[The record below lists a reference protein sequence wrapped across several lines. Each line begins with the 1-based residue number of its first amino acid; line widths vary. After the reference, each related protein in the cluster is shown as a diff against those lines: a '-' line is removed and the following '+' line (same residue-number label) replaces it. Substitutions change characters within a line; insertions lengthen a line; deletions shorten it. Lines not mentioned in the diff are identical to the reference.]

1 MEVRVSVFDINLL
14 DKEREMMIKGV
25 LFDFDGTLTLPEAL
39 DFPAIK
45 KELGCPSDQAIL
57 EYLET
62 QTPVQRSSLM
72 KILEEI
78 EDQAAEASRPNRGA
92 EKCLSVLKERGIV
105 LGILTRNGLSSV
117 KKALK
122 KFDGVTIRDFAAV
135 ITRDESLPKPHPD
148 GVHEAARQMGLS
160 IREILMVGDF
170 RFDIMAGSAAGARTV
185 LLANREKSVM
195 LPGDPDPDYVVSNLE
210 EILDLS
216 QTPPIQ
222 P

>member
-1 MEVRVSVFDINLL
+1 
-14 DKEREMMIKGV
+14 MIKGI
-25 LFDFDGTLTLPEAL
+25 LFDFDGTLTIPGAL

-45 KELGCPSDQAIL
+45 RELGCPPDQAIL

-62 QTPVQRSSLM
+62 QTAEKRSSLM

-92 EKCLSVLKERGIV
+92 EKCLSVLKERGII

-122 KFDGVTIRDFAAV
+122 KFDGITIRDFAAV

-148 GVHEAARQMGLS
+148 GVYEAARQMGLS
-160 IREILMVGDF
+160 TGEILMVGDF
-170 RFDIMAGSAAGARTV
+170 RFDVMAGNAAGVKTV
-185 LLANREKSVM
+185 LLANGGRSVM
-195 LPGDPDPDYVVSNLE
+195 LPEDPEPDYIVSHLE
-210 EILDLS
+210 EMFDLS
-216 QTPPIQ
+216 QMPPIQ

>member
-1 MEVRVSVFDINLL
+1 
-14 DKEREMMIKGV
+14 MMIKGI
-25 LFDFDGTLTLPEAL
+25 LFDFDGTLTTPEAL

-45 KELGCPSDQAIL
+45 KELGCPQDQAIL

-62 QTPVQRSSLM
+62 QTPEKRSSLM

-92 EKCLSVLKERGIV
+92 EKCLSVLKERGII

-122 KFDGVTIRDFAAV
+122 KFEGITIRDFAAV

-148 GVHEAARQMGLS
+148 GVYEAARQMGLS
-160 IREILMVGDF
+160 TAEIMMVGDF
-170 RFDIMAGSAAGARTV
+170 RFDVMAGNAAGVKTV
-185 LLANREKSVM
+185 LLANGERSVM
-195 LPGDPDPDYVVSNLE
+195 LPGDPETDYTVSHLE
-210 EILDLS
+210 EMLDLC
-216 QTPPIQ
+216 QAPPIQ
-222 P
+222 L

>member
-1 MEVRVSVFDINLL
+1 VYFLV
-14 DKEREMMIKGV
+14 REMMIKGI

-45 KELGCPSDQAIL
+45 RELGCPPDQPIL

-62 QTPVQRSSLM
+62 QTPGKRSSLM
-72 KILEEI
+72 KVLEEI
-78 EDQAAEASRPNRGA
+78 EDQAAEVSRPNRGA
-92 EKCLSVLKERGIV
+92 EKCLSVLKGRGII

-148 GVHEAARQMGLS
+148 GVYEAAKQMGLS
-160 IREILMVGDF
+160 TGEIMMVGDF
-170 RFDIMAGSAAGARTV
+170 RFDVMAGSAAGVKTV
-185 LLANREKSVM
+185 LLANGGKSVM
-195 LPGDPDPDYVVSNLE
+195 LPGDPEPDYIVSHLE

-216 QTPPIQ
+216 QAPPIR

>member
-1 MEVRVSVFDINLL
+1 
-14 DKEREMMIKGV
+14 MIKGI
-25 LFDFDGTLTLPEAL
+25 LFDFDGTLTIPGAL

-45 KELGCPSDQAIL
+45 QELGCPPDQAIL

-62 QTPVQRSSLM
+62 QTPGKRSSLM

-78 EDQAAEASRPNRGA
+78 EDQAAEVSCPNRGA
-92 EKCLSVLKERGIV
+92 EKCLSVLKGRGII

-148 GVHEAARQMGLS
+148 GVYEAARQMGLS
-160 IREILMVGDF
+160 TAEIMMVGDF
-170 RFDIMAGSAAGARTV
+170 RFDVMAGNAAGVKTV
-185 LLANREKSVM
+185 LLANGVKSVM
-195 LPGDPDPDYVVSNLE
+195 LPGDPEPDYIVSHLE

-216 QTPPIQ
+216 QAPPIR

>member
-1 MEVRVSVFDINLL
+1 
-14 DKEREMMIKGV
+14 MMIKGV

-45 KELGCPSDQAIL
+45 QELGCPADQAIL
-57 EYLET
+57 EYLES
-62 QTPVQRSSLM
+62 QTPAQRSSLM
-72 KILEEI
+72 KILEGI
-78 EDQAAEASRPNRGA
+78 EDQAAEASRPNKGA
-92 EKCLSVLKERGIV
+92 EKCLSVLKKRGII

-122 KFDGVTIRDFAAV
+122 KFDWVTIHDFATI

-148 GVHEAARQMGLS
+148 GVHEAAKQMGLS
-160 IREILMVGDF
+160 TREILMVGDF

-185 LLANREKSVM
+185 LLANRERSVM
-195 LPGDPDPDYVVSNLE
+195 LPGDPEPDYVVSNLE

-216 QTPPIQ
+216 QPPAIQ

>member
-1 MEVRVSVFDINLL
+1 MI
-14 DKEREMMIKGV
+14 IKGI
-25 LFDFDGTLTLPEAL
+25 LFDFDGTLTTPGAL

-45 KELGCPSDQAIL
+45 KELGCPPDQAIL

-62 QTPVQRSSLM
+62 QTPEKRSSLM
-72 KILEEI
+72 KILEVI

-92 EKCLSVLKERGIV
+92 EKCLSVLKERGII

-122 KFDGVTIRDFAAV
+122 KFSGVTIRDFAAV

-148 GVHEAARQMGLS
+148 GVYEAARQMGLS
-160 IREILMVGDF
+160 PGEILMVGDF
-170 RFDIMAGSAAGARTV
+170 RFDVMAGNAAGVKTV
-185 LLANREKSVM
+185 LLANGGRSVM
-195 LPGDPDPDYVVSNLE
+195 LPGDPEPDYIVSHLE
-210 EILDLS
+210 EMLDLS
-216 QTPPIQ
+216 QAPPIQ

>member
-1 MEVRVSVFDINLL
+1 
-14 DKEREMMIKGV
+14 MMIKGV

-45 KELGCPSDQAIL
+45 QELGCPADQAIL

-62 QTPVQRSSLM
+62 QTPEQRSSLM

-78 EDQAAEASRPNRGA
+78 EDQAAEASRPNKGA
-92 EKCLSVLKERGIV
+92 EKCLSVLKKRGII

-122 KFDGVTIRDFAAV
+122 KFDGVTIHDFATI

-148 GVHEAARQMGLS
+148 GVHEAAKQMGLS
-160 IREILMVGDF
+160 TREILMVGDF

-185 LLANREKSVM
+185 LLANRERSVM
-195 LPGDPDPDYVVSNLE
+195 LPGDPEPDYVVSNLE

-216 QTPPIQ
+216 QPPAIQ

>member
-1 MEVRVSVFDINLL
+1 M
-14 DKEREMMIKGV
+14 EREMIIKGV

-45 KELGCPSDQAIL
+45 QELGCPADQAIL

-62 QTPVQRSSLM
+62 QTPAQRSSLM
-72 KILEEI
+72 KILEGI
-78 EDQAAEASRPNRGA
+78 EDQAAEASRPNKGA
-92 EKCLSVLKERGIV
+92 EKCLSVLKKRGII

-122 KFDGVTIRDFAAV
+122 KFDGVTIHDFATI

-148 GVHEAARQMGLS
+148 GVHEAAKQMGLS
-160 IREILMVGDF
+160 TREILMVGDF

-185 LLANREKSVM
+185 LLANRERSVM
-195 LPGDPDPDYVVSNLE
+195 LPGDPEPDYVVSNLE

-216 QTPPIQ
+216 QPPAIQ

>member
-1 MEVRVSVFDINLL
+1 
-14 DKEREMMIKGV
+14 MIKGI
-25 LFDFDGTLTLPEAL
+25 LFDFDGTLTTPGAL

-45 KELGCPSDQAIL
+45 KELGCPQDQAIL

-62 QTPVQRSSLM
+62 QTPEKRSSLM

-92 EKCLSVLKERGIV
+92 EKCLSVLKERGII

-122 KFDGVTIRDFAAV
+122 KFEGITIRDFAAV

-148 GVHEAARQMGLS
+148 GVYEAARQMGLS
-160 IREILMVGDF
+160 TAEIMMVGDF
-170 RFDIMAGSAAGARTV
+170 RFDVMAGNAAGVKTV
-185 LLANREKSVM
+185 LLANGERSVM
-195 LPGDPDPDYVVSNLE
+195 LPGDPEPDYTVSHLE
-210 EILDLS
+210 EMLDLC
-216 QTPPIQ
+216 QAPPIQ
-222 P
+222 L

>member
-1 MEVRVSVFDINLL
+1 
-14 DKEREMMIKGV
+14 MMIKGV

-45 KELGCPSDQAIL
+45 KKLGCPPDQAIL

-62 QTPVQRSSLM
+62 QIPEKRSSLM

-92 EKCLSVLKERGIV
+92 EKCLSVLKERGII

-122 KFDGVTIRDFAAV
+122 KFSGITIRDFAAV

-148 GVHEAARQMGLS
+148 GVYEAARQMGLS
-160 IREILMVGDF
+160 PGEILMVGDF
-170 RFDIMAGSAAGARTV
+170 RFDVMAGNAAGVKTV
-185 LLANREKSVM
+185 LLANGGKSVM
-195 LPGDPDPDYVVSNLE
+195 LPGDPEPDYIVSHLE
-210 EILDLS
+210 EMLDLS
-216 QTPPIQ
+216 QAPPIQ

>member
-1 MEVRVSVFDINLL
+1 
-14 DKEREMMIKGV
+14 MMIKGV

-45 KELGCPSDQAIL
+45 KELGCPPDQAIL

-62 QTPVQRSSLM
+62 QIPEKRSSLM

-92 EKCLSVLKERGIV
+92 EKCLSVLKERGII

-122 KFDGVTIRDFAAV
+122 KFSGITIRDFAAV

-148 GVHEAARQMGLS
+148 GVYEAARQMGLS
-160 IREILMVGDF
+160 TGEIMMVGDF
-170 RFDIMAGSAAGARTV
+170 RFDVMAGNAAGVKTV
-185 LLANREKSVM
+185 LLANGERSVM
-195 LPGDPDPDYVVSNLE
+195 LPGDPEPDYIVSHLE
-210 EILDLS
+210 KILDLS
-216 QTPPIQ
+216 QKPSIQ

>member
-1 MEVRVSVFDINLL
+1 MI
-14 DKEREMMIKGV
+14 IKGI
-25 LFDFDGTLTLPEAL
+25 LFDFDGTLTTPGAL

-45 KELGCPSDQAIL
+45 KELGCPPDQAIL

-62 QTPVQRSSLM
+62 QTPEKRSSLM
-72 KILEEI
+72 KILEVI

-92 EKCLSVLKERGIV
+92 EKCLSVLKERGII

-122 KFDGVTIRDFAAV
+122 KFSGVTIRDFAAV

-148 GVHEAARQMGLS
+148 GVYEAARQMGLS
-160 IREILMVGDF
+160 PGEILMVGDF
-170 RFDIMAGSAAGARTV
+170 RFDVMAGNAAGVKTV
-185 LLANREKSVM
+185 LLANGGRSVM
-195 LPGDPDPDYVVSNLE
+195 LPGDPEPDYIVSHLE
-210 EILDLS
+210 EMLDLS
-216 QTPPIQ
+216 QALPIQ

>member
-1 MEVRVSVFDINLL
+1 MI
-14 DKEREMMIKGV
+14 IKGV

-39 DFPAIK
+39 DYPAIK
-45 KELGCPSDQAIL
+45 QELGCPADQAIL

-62 QTPVQRSSLM
+62 QPRAKRSALM
-72 KILEEI
+72 KILEGI

-92 EKCLSVLKERGIV
+92 EKCVSVLKGRGII
-105 LGILTRNGLSSV
+105 LGILTRNGFSSV

-122 KFDGVTIRDFAAV
+122 KFDGVAIRDFAAL

-148 GVHEAARQMGLS
+148 GVHEAAKQMGLS
-160 IREILMVGDF
+160 TREILMVGNF
-170 RFDIMAGSAAGARTV
+170 RFDIMAGSAAGAMTV
-185 LLANREKSVM
+185 LLANRESSVM
-195 LPGDPDPDYVVSNLE
+195 LPGDPEPDYVVSDLE
-210 EILDLS
+210 ESLALL

>member
-1 MEVRVSVFDINLL
+1 MI
-14 DKEREMMIKGV
+14 IKGI
-25 LFDFDGTLTLPEAL
+25 LFDFDGTLTTPGAL

-45 KELGCPSDQAIL
+45 KELGCPPDQAIL

-62 QTPVQRSSLM
+62 QTPEKRSSLM
-72 KILEEI
+72 KILEVI

-92 EKCLSVLKERGIV
+92 EKCLSVLKERGII

-122 KFDGVTIRDFAAV
+122 KFSGVSIRDFATV

-148 GVHEAARQMGLS
+148 GVYEAARQMGLS
-160 IREILMVGDF
+160 PGEILMVGDF
-170 RFDIMAGSAAGARTV
+170 RFDVMAGNAAGVKTV
-185 LLANREKSVM
+185 LLANGGRSVM
-195 LPGDPDPDYVVSNLE
+195 LPGDPEPDYIVSHLE
-210 EILDLS
+210 EMLDLS
-216 QTPPIQ
+216 QAPPIQ

>member
-1 MEVRVSVFDINLL
+1 
-14 DKEREMMIKGV
+14 MMIKGV

-45 KELGCPSDQAIL
+45 QELGCPADQAIL

-62 QTPVQRSSLM
+62 QTPAQRSSLM
-72 KILEEI
+72 KILEGI
-78 EDQAAEASRPNRGA
+78 EDQAAEASRPNKGA
-92 EKCLSVLKERGIV
+92 EKCLSVLKKRGII

-122 KFDGVTIRDFAAV
+122 KFDGVTIHDFATI

-148 GVHEAARQMGLS
+148 GVHEAAKQMGLS
-160 IREILMVGDF
+160 TREILMVGDF

-185 LLANREKSVM
+185 LLANRERSVM
-195 LPGDPDPDYVVSNLE
+195 LPGDPEPDYVVSNLE

-216 QTPPIQ
+216 QPPAIQ

>member
-1 MEVRVSVFDINLL
+1 VSFFG
-14 DKEREMMIKGV
+14 KEMMIKGI
-25 LFDFDGTLTLPEAL
+25 LFDFDGTLTTPEAL

-45 KELGCPSDQAIL
+45 KELGCPQDQAIL

-62 QTPVQRSSLM
+62 QTPEKRSSLM

-92 EKCLSVLKERGIV
+92 EKCLSVLKERGII

-122 KFDGVTIRDFAAV
+122 KFEGITIRDFAAV

-148 GVHEAARQMGLS
+148 GVYEAARQMGLS
-160 IREILMVGDF
+160 TAEIMMVGDF
-170 RFDIMAGSAAGARTV
+170 RFDVMAGNAAGVKTV
-185 LLANREKSVM
+185 LLANGERSVM
-195 LPGDPDPDYVVSNLE
+195 LPGDPEPDYTVSHLE
-210 EILDLS
+210 EMLDLC
-216 QTPPIQ
+216 QAPPIQ
-222 P
+222 L

>member
-1 MEVRVSVFDINLL
+1 
-14 DKEREMMIKGV
+14 MMIKGI
-25 LFDFDGTLTLPEAL
+25 LFDFDGTLTTPGAL

-45 KELGCPSDQAIL
+45 RELGCPPDQAIL

-62 QTPVQRSSLM
+62 QTPEKRSSLM

-92 EKCLSVLKERGIV
+92 EKCLSVFKERGII

-117 KKALK
+117 KKALR
-122 KFDGVTIRDFAAV
+122 KFDGITIRDFAAV

-148 GVHEAARQMGLS
+148 GVYEAARQMGLS
-160 IREILMVGDF
+160 TGEIMMVGDF
-170 RFDIMAGSAAGARTV
+170 RFDVMAGNAAGVKTV
-185 LLANREKSVM
+185 LLANGGRSVM
-195 LPGDPDPDYVVSNLE
+195 LPGDPEPDYIVSHLE
-210 EILDLS
+210 EMLDLS
-216 QTPPIQ
+216 QALPIQ

>member
-1 MEVRVSVFDINLL
+1 
-14 DKEREMMIKGV
+14 MITKGV
-25 LFDFDGTLTLPEAL
+25 LFDFDGTLTLPGAL

-45 KELGCPSDQAIL
+45 QELGCPADQPIL

-62 QTPVQRSSLM
+62 QTPAQRSSLM
-72 KILEEI
+72 KILEGI
-78 EDQAAEASRPNRGA
+78 EDQAAKASRPNRGA
-92 EKCLSVLKERGIV
+92 EKCLSVLKGRGII

-148 GVHEAARQMGLS
+148 GVHEAAKQMGLS
-160 IREILMVGDF
+160 TGEILMVGDF
-170 RFDIMAGSAAGARTV
+170 RFDIMAGSAAGARTA
-185 LLANREKSVM
+185 LLANRERSVM
-195 LPGDPDPDYVVSNLE
+195 LPGDPEPDYVVSNLE
-210 EILDLS
+210 EILDLT

>member
-1 MEVRVSVFDINLL
+1 MERGMDIQ
-14 DKEREMMIKGV
+14 GV
-25 LFDFDGTLTLPEAL
+25 LFDFDGTLTLPGAL

-45 KELGCPSDQAIL
+45 QELGCPGDQAIL

-62 QTPVQRSSLM
+62 QPPARRSSLM
-72 KILEEI
+72 KILEGI
-78 EDQAAEASRPNRGA
+78 EDQAAETSRPNRGA
-92 EKCLSVLKERGIV
+92 EKCLSVLKGRGII

-122 KFDGVTIRDFAAV
+122 KFEGVTIRDFVAV

-148 GVHEAARQMGLS
+148 GVHEAAKQMGLS
-160 IREILMVGDF
+160 TREILMVGDF

-185 LLANREKSVM
+185 LLANGGRSVM
-195 LPGDPDPDYVVSNLE
+195 LPGDPEPDYVVSNLE